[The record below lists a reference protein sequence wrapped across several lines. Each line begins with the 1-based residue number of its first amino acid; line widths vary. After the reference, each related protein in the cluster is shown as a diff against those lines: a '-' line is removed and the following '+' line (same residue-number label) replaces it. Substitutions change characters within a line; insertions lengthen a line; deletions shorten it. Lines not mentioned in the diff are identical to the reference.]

1 MNSKADTFAEV
12 KTINNKT
19 MKQIKNISNGKNYN
33 AISLGNL
40 SELNEYV
47 LSLSP
52 DMNILGK
59 VFIGRNLS
67 CEGTEI
73 SFQVFKPG
81 SETGFLHKHHKH
93 EEIYVFIKGKGEY
106 QVDGE
111 IFPIGEGTVIRVSPD
126 GERTVRNNGNDDMV
140 MMCIQYKPVAFD
152 ESDAQDAVILQKE
165 VKW

>member
-1 MNSKADTFAEV
+1 
-12 KTINNKT
+12 

-52 DMNILGK
+52 DMKIPGK

-81 SETGFLHKHHKH
+81 SETGFLHKHYKH

-126 GERTVRNNGNDDMV
+126 GERTVRNNGNDDLV